1 MMRVLVAAPHPDDD
15 WIGCGG
21 SLLKHLH
28 AGNPVTVVYMT
39 SGDAG
44 GLRTTRGALAAVREA
59 EAQAAAAFAGISDLI
74 FLRHPDGGLAYD
86 RSVLS
91 EATALIR
98 GDRPDLLYIP
108 HSRDA
113 HPDHVVTHRLWV
125 EACRRAGGPWFPEC
139 AGDPWLVGTILC
151 YEVWTPLTT
160 VTYVEDISEF
170 MDMKL
175 AALKRHASQVE
186 VLPYDEAVAGLNR
199 YRGITTGKGRFC
211 ECFSVQALGGIGHA
225 SAPCPE

>member
-44 GLRTTRGALAAVREA
+44 GLGMTKESLAAVREA
-59 EAQAAAAFAGISDLI
+59 EARAAAAFAGITDLI

-86 RSVLS
+86 RSSLTETTGLVRRL
-91 EATALIR
+91 
-98 GDRPDLLYIP
+98 RPELLYIP
-108 HSRDA
+108 HARDA
-113 HPDHVVTHRLWV
+113 HPDHAVTHRLWV

-139 AGDPWLVGTILC
+139 PGDPWTVGTILC
-151 YEVWTPLTT
+151 YEVWTPLTAA
-160 VTYVEDISEF
+160 TYVEDVSEF
-170 MDMKL
+170 MDLKL
-175 AALKRHASQVE
+175 AALKRHASQVKA
-186 VLPYDEAVAGLNR
+186 LPYHEAVAGLNR
-199 YRGITTGKGRFC
+199 YRGITTGKGRYC
-211 ECFSVQALGGIGHA
+211 ECFAVQALGAIEPA
-225 SAPCPE
+225 SAPRPG